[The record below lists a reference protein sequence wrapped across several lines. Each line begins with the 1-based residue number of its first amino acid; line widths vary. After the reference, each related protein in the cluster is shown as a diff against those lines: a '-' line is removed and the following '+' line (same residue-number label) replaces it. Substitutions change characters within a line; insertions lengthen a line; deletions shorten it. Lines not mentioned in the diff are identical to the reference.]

1 MAWKPQK
8 KKKENANEFT
18 VWTWR
23 SNKVVV
29 ELKFQFNIVF
39 ENAEHVESQSEIKGK
54 NEILK
59 IGKRRK
65 EKKRLERLLI
75 YQWDEDGFLKRMKAW
90 EWFFTSFHYI
100 HTQRERE
107 RERECVCVC
116 VCVFMYELG
125 LAFWFLVLLLLHV
138 GLSSCLCFKA
148 RWLIKEVWVLLK
160 CAVRAHLVSK
170 NTQNYTIFEGYH
182 ICIFFFH

>member
-23 SNKVVV
+23 SNNVMV

-65 EKKRLERLLI
+65 ENKRLERWLI
-75 YQWDEDGFLKRMKAW
+75 YQWDEDEYLKRMKAW
-90 EWFFTSFHYI
+90 EWFSPASIVYI
-100 HTQRERE
+100 ERE
-107 RERECVCVC
+107 RERVYIWVG
-116 VCVFMYELG
+116 FG
-125 LAFWFLVLLLLHV
+125 FLAFGSSSSSRWSFILFVVQSVLVD
-138 GLSSCLCFKA
+138 
-148 RWLIKEVWVLLK
+148 
-160 CAVRAHLVSK
+160 
-170 NTQNYTIFEGYH
+170 
-182 ICIFFFH
+182 